1 MKKVDLIKKLFNEL
15 NTVYFENQ
23 LPTPQRIEFRNVKTY
38 LGQFRSHFNSKC
50 YRLQFSSAYEM
61 TDFELE
67 KVLIHE
73 MIHVWQWFNKKQVDH
88 GKTFKNKAREIN
100 IITNNKYEIAR
111 CTNIEKSQCIKETKT
126 FDGFLIRYKK
136 RSLGEKELFAVC
148 SNKCL
153 NSFKWIFLKNDI
165 YDISCFAV
173 NGDFYNDFKK
183 SVKILHGYFITDE
196 YLKQI
201 NNTIL
206 YEKIDF

>member
-23 LPTPQRIEFRNVKTY
+23 LPTPQKIEFRNVKTY
-38 LGQFRSHFNSKC
+38 LGQFKSCFNSK
-50 YRLQFSSAYEM
+50 YYQLHFSSAYEM

-73 MIHVWQWFNKKQVDH
+73 MIHVWQWFNKKQIDH

-136 RSLGEKELFAVC
+136 HSLGEKELFAVC
-148 SNKCL
+148 SNKYL
-153 NSFKWIFLKNDI
+153 NSFKWIFFKNDI

-173 NGDFYNDFKK
+173 KGDFYNDFKK
-183 SVKILHGYFITDE
+183 SEKILHGYFITDE

-201 NNTIL
+201 KDTII